1 MKPAARALIVSDGA
15 RKFPATAGL
24 RIIQGICILLF
35 ASTIVLIN
43 QVVITPAFAQ
53 GQQSGMHWV
62 GTWSTPPQAQA
73 AGPANAAPNAPSN
86 AVSFN
91 NQTLRMVV
99 RTSIGGH
106 QVRVRLS
113 NAFGAQPLNVGAV
126 HIALRS
132 KGADI
137 VPGSDRTLTF
147 GGSKSA
153 KIWTRTLAVSDP
165 VNLDVPALADVAVS
179 VYLPGEVPATFQITE
194 HGSARST
201 NYISTPGDFTAS
213 TAFPVGLTEQ
223 SWYFVT
229 GVEVMA
235 PAQVGA
241 VVAFGDSITDANI
254 SAPDTNSRWPN
265 ELAIR
270 LVAAHRDMGV
280 LNQGTGGDRI
290 LTDVE
295 GGTND
300 SGLHRFDRDVL
311 SQSGVTHV
319 IVILGINDIRNRNG
333 NRAEAVTADEMIEGY
348 KQMILRAHA
357 RGIKII
363 GGTLL
368 PNENETFFVGGYTP
382 EGEAKRV
389 AVNAWIRT
397 SGAFDGV
404 VDFEKALRDPSHP
417 TRLLAKFDCGDH
429 LHPSD
434 LGYKEMGDAVDLAL
448 LK

>member
-1 MKPAARALIVSDGA
+1 MKSVARMLIALRVE
-15 RKFPATAGL
+15 RKFPSRAVIIILAGL
-24 RIIQGICILLF
+24 FIHSWNL
-35 ASTIVLIN
+35 
-43 QVVITPAFAQ
+43 PALAQ
-53 GQQSGMHWV
+53 GQQPGMHWV
-62 GTWSTPPQAQA
+62 GTWSTPAQAQG
-73 AGPANAAPNAPSN
+73 AGAANAAPNAASN

-91 NQTLRMVV
+91 NQTLRMIV
-99 RTSIGGH
+99 RASIGGH
-106 QVRVRLS
+106 RVRVRLS
-113 NAFGAQPLNVGAV
+113 NDYGEQPLKIGAV

-137 VPGSDRTLTF
+137 MPGSDRTLAF
-147 GGSKSA
+147 GGSKSTT
-153 KIWTRTLAVSDP
+153 IWTRTMVVSDP
-165 VNLDVPALADVAVS
+165 VDLDVPALTDVAVS
-179 VYLPGEVPATFQITE
+179 VYLPGDVPVSFPITQ

-201 NYISTPGDFTAS
+201 NYISTTGDFTAS
-213 TAFPVGLTEQ
+213 TEFPVGLTKQ

-254 SAPDTNSRWPN
+254 STPDTNSRWPN

-270 LVAAHRDMGV
+270 LVAAHHDMGV

-290 LTDVE
+290 LHDAAGGTAA

-319 IVILGINDIRNRNG
+319 IVILGINDIRNRSG
-333 NRAEAVTADEMIEGY
+333 NRAEDVTADQMIDGY

-368 PNENETFFVGGYTP
+368 PNENETFAVGAYTP
-382 EGEAKRV
+382 EGDVKRL

-434 LGYKEMGDAVDLAL
+434 LGYKEMGNAVDLAL

>member
-1 MKPAARALIVSDGA
+1 MKSIARLLIAPDVEW
-15 RKFPATAGL
+15 KFTLSAG
-24 RIIQGICILLF
+24 RHIIRRLCV
-35 ASTIVLIN
+35 IVLA
-43 QVVITPAFAQ
+43 VLLPAFAQ
-53 GQQSGMHWV
+53 GQQSGVHWV
-62 GTWSTPPQAQA
+62 GTWSTPAQAQG
-73 AGPANAAPNAPSN
+73 AGPVNAAPNAASN

-113 NAFGAQPLNVGAV
+113 NDFGEQPLKIGAV

-137 VPGSDRTLTF
+137 VPGSDRALTF
-147 GGSKSA
+147 GGSKSTT
-153 KIWTRTLAVSDP
+153 IWTRTLVLSDP
-165 VNLDVPALADVAVS
+165 VNLDVPSLSDVTVS
-179 VYLPGEVPATFQITE
+179 IYLPGEVPVTLPITQ

-213 TAFPVGLTEQ
+213 TEFPVGLTKQ

-235 PAQVGA
+235 PTQVGA
-241 VVAFGDSITDANI
+241 VVTFGDSITDANI
-254 SAPDTNSRWPN
+254 STPDTNSRWPN

-270 LVAAHRDMGV
+270 LVAAHHDMGV

-290 LTDVE
+290 LHDAA

-319 IVILGINDIRNRNG
+319 IVILGINDIRNRSG
-333 NRAEAVTADEMIEGY
+333 NRAEDVTADQMIEGY
-348 KQMILRAHA
+348 KQMVLRAHA

-368 PNENETFFVGGYTP
+368 PNENETFALGAYTP
-382 EGEAKRV
+382 EGDVKRL